1 MADGEFWRL
10 IEEASSAR
18 THFERTRDAEAL
30 KRALKFGRKAVNLK
44 GLPLDD
50 RLQALRQLAV
60 TLAASF
66 AATRSVAALDEAR
79 ALLGEAE
86 SLLSAGNADPATH
99 PQLPRLLTN
108 ICAVHAQRYQQLGE
122 LDDLEAAIAAGRRG
136 LQLSPEGSESQ
147 AFQLSNLAGL
157 LRSLW
162 QATGE
167 RSALEDSIR
176 YGSAAEQAAADS
188 NFSQR
193 GMIIATLAGS
203 LLERFRLDGED
214 TDLDSAINAARR
226 AADAAMT
233 IGEKV
238 SSAVL
243 LAGGLQMRYRL
254 RGDGRDLG
262 AAVELHRSTLAQ
274 VDEGYP
280 EYGMLQSG
288 LAVCLRARYERLR
301 SMSDLDAA
309 LQASRAAVRTA
320 GAQFRGQCVLE
331 LALNLRFA
339 ARRYASAGHDSE
351 ALVSLNEAMDLLP
364 VSIDTPAGHSMT
376 LADDLTALGNL
387 LVTRYKLAGDP
398 EDWRHAL
405 TAHERALEHAQLADH
420 QAVVALINIGMCLL
434 EAPDT
439 ERGQSAER
447 AAGLFEQARGRS
459 VPGSTTWARAT
470 LNLIGSL
477 VRSPP
482 PRQLDRAG
490 ALEKELY
497 AHPLISPRLR
507 AMGAMSIAQ
516 LSVEQ
521 EDIDQAAQ
529 RYAAAVGLI
538 TRAVWQGA
546 DAGSRQ
552 ANLLSFQ
559 GLARDAA
566 ATEIARNNPVRALE
580 LLEQGRSVLWAQK
593 LNFQADDG
601 ALRAV
606 DPQLAQR
613 LRDIAAVLEHQFTPD
628 SDPRAI
634 DRRLALTDEWDE
646 LVRRARQLNG
656 MQGFLEA
663 PDADT
668 LVRAAADGPLIIV
681 NISRWRCDLLVLQDD
696 TVRAVP
702 LSVTASEVDVQ
713 VKAYLRAMRG
723 LGARSN
729 LDATLVDVLGWLWN
743 RIARPALAEIGAV
756 AEPSALPRIW
766 WCPTG
771 PLTLLPLHAAGRHDR
786 RRESVMDHV
795 VSSYTPTI
803 RALLAAREKTA
814 LNGHHAC
821 DPGLARMLLVAVD
834 DAPDWPKLSLAAER
848 DAVQAR
854 FGGNLT
860 LLQSDSA
867 THADILR
874 ALADHRWVHFACHGD
889 QNLAQPAEGGLILH
903 DDVLSVATVGDT
915 RLSGDF
921 AYLSACKTATGGMA
935 LDDEAVTLA
944 AALLCAGYSQIIGT
958 LWLVPND
965 VATEVAE
972 HVYEPLLRDGTFAYR
987 DTPFALHAAVDA
999 QRRSGRTLR
1008 DWASFIHVGI

>member
-30 KRALKFGRKAVNLK
+30 ERALKFGRKAVSLK

-60 TLAASF
+60 NLASLF

-99 PQLPRLLTN
+99 PQLPKLLTN

-136 LQLSPEGSESQ
+136 LQLSQMGSESQ
-147 AFQLSNLAGL
+147 AFQLSNLGGL
-157 LRSLW
+157 LRSWW

-176 YGSAAEQAAADS
+176 YGSAVEQAADS
-188 NFSQR
+188 SFAQR
-193 GMIIATLAGS
+193 AMMIATLAGS

-214 TDLDSAINAARR
+214 ADLDSAINAARR
-226 AADAAMT
+226 AADAATM
-233 IGEKV
+233 IAEKV
-238 SSAVL
+238 SSEVL
-243 LAGGLQMRYRL
+243 LAGGLQMRYQL
-254 RGDGRDLG
+254 RGDMRDLG

-309 LQASRAAVRTA
+309 LQASREAVRTA

-339 ARRYASAGHDSE
+339 ARRCASAGHDNE
-351 ALVSLNEAMDLLP
+351 ALVSLNEALALLR

-387 LVTRYKLAGDP
+387 LVTRYELAGDP

-405 TAHERALEHAQLADH
+405 AAHERALEHAQVADQ

-439 ERGQSAER
+439 ERGRSAER

-459 VPGSTTWARAT
+459 VPGSTVWAQAT
-470 LNLIGSL
+470 LNLIGSIA
-477 VRSPP
+477 RSPP
-482 PRQLDRAG
+482 KQLDRAA

-516 LSVEQ
+516 LLAEQ
-521 EDIDQAAQ
+521 DIDQAAQ

-538 TRAVWQGA
+538 TQAAWQGA

-566 ATEIARNNPVRALE
+566 ATEIARNNPARALE

-601 ALRAV
+601 ALRAA

-613 LRDIAAVLEHQFTPD
+613 LRDIAAALEHQFTPD

-646 LVRRARQLNG
+646 LVRRARQLDG
-656 MQGFLEA
+656 MEGFLEA
-663 PDADT
+663 PNADT

-723 LGARSN
+723 LGPRSN
-729 LDATLVDVLGWLWN
+729 LDAALVDVLGWLWN
-743 RIARPALAEIGAV
+743 RIAQPALAEIGAV

-771 PLTLLPLHAAGRHDR
+771 PLTLLPLHAAGRHNR
-786 RRESVMDHV
+786 SRESVMDHV

-814 LNGHHAC
+814 LNGRHAC
-821 DPGLARMLLVAVD
+821 EPGLARMLLVAVD

-848 DAVQAR
+848 DAVRAR
-854 FGGNLT
+854 FSGNLT
-860 LLQSDSA
+860 LLQSDGA
-867 THADILR
+867 MHASVLR

-965 VATEVAE
+965 VAAEVAE
-972 HVYEPLLRDGTFAYR
+972 HVYDPLLRDGTFAYR
-987 DTPFALHAAVDA
+987 DAPFALHAAVDA
-999 QRRSGRTLR
+999 QRHSGRTLR